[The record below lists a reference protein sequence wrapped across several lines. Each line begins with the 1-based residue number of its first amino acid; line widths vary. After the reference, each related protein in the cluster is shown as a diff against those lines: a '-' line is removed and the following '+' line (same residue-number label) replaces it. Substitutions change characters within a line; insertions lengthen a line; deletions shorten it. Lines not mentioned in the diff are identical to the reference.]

1 MVVPNYTCLKL
12 KMPGP
17 RGVITVA
24 SSFQRTYQCEMDNC
38 ELASVVLASEEL
50 ALIRTETPQ
59 EPPNSN
65 RRVGSFEPAE
75 GVKEIP
81 RDPQGSGEK
90 KLRVGS
96 MLTPK

>member
-1 MVVPNYTCLKL
+1 MTIPNYTYLKL

-24 SSFQRTYQCEMDNC
+24 SCFRRTYQCEMDNC
-38 ELASVVLASEEL
+38 ELASAVLASKEL
-50 ALIRTETPQ
+50 ALIRIETPQ
-59 EPPNSN
+59 EPPDSN
-65 RRVGSFEPAE
+65 RMVGSFEPTE

-81 RDPQGSGEK
+81 LDPQGSGEK

-96 MLTPK
+96 TLTPK